1 MSRARFARYGV
12 NKGAKEADS
21 AIPGATVAQPTFL
34 EGNRQALIAVV
45 PMSHT
50 AHIPSHRKPRR
61 SASKLALRAG
71 VAGGVL
77 GTIAVAGAAGPANAE
92 PVTETIEMPTLGSLD
107 TAGLASAVAAS
118 AEASQQEALD
128 QSLESQ
134 ENAALQKA
142 AKEAKKA
149 KAEADRKAEAE
160 RAEKAR
166 AEAEAKAKAEQE
178 RLEAEA
184 RASRDR
190 ERTQLRT
197 TSTSDNSSSGS
208 NASDSGSST
217 GSSDSGSSTGSSN
230 NETQAPSG
238 SAASIVAFARAQVG
252 DAYVRGGT
260 GPNSWDC
267 SGLVQAAYAQAGI
280 DLPRISYDQSSMGTS
295 VSLSNLQ
302 PGDILYWGS
311 RSGSYHV
318 AIYVGGGKYVGAQN
332 SSTGVV
338 EHSLDWDTPS
348 GAVRIL

>member
-1 MSRARFARYGV
+1 MIKGAISRARFARYGV
-12 NKGAKEADS
+12 NKGAGEADS
-21 AIPGATVAQPTFL
+21 TVPWATVAQTTFL

-77 GTIAVAGAAGPANAE
+77 GTIAVAGAAGPASAE

-128 QSLESQ
+128 QNLETQ

-178 RLEAEA
+178 RKEAEE

-190 ERTQLRT
+190 ARTQLST
-197 TSTSDNSSSGS
+197 TSASS
-208 NASDSGSST
+208 
-217 GSSDSGSSTGSSN
+217 GSSDSGSGSSDTGSSSSTGSST
-230 NETQAPSG
+230 ETQAPSG
-238 SAASIVAFARAQVG
+238 SAAAIVAFARAQVG
-252 DAYVRGGT
+252 DAYVMGGT

-267 SGLVQAAYAQAGI
+267 SGLVQAAYRQAGI
-280 DLPRISYDQSSMGTS
+280 DLPRISGDQSSRGTS

-302 PGDILYWGS
+302 PGDVLYWGS

-318 AIYVGGGKYVGAQN
+318 AIYVGGGMYVGAQN
-332 SSTGVV
+332 PSTGVV
-338 EHSLDWDTPS
+338 ERSLDWDTPS

>member
-1 MSRARFARYGV
+1 
-12 NKGAKEADS
+12 
-21 AIPGATVAQPTFL
+21 
-34 EGNRQALIAVV
+34 
-45 PMSHT
+45 MSHT

-107 TAGLASAVAAS
+107 VGTNLASAVAAS

-128 QSLESQ
+128 QSLQSLEQ
-134 ENAALQKA
+134 AALKKA
-142 AKEAKKA
+142 AQDAKKA

-166 AEAEAKAKAEQE
+166 LKAEKERQEAAEAAT
-178 RLEAEA
+178 
-184 RASRDR
+184 RASRSE
-190 ERTQLRT
+190 ERTRLST
-197 TSTSDNSSSGS
+197 TSS
-208 NASDSGSST
+208 SST
-217 GSSDSGSSTGSSN
+217 GSSDSSDGGGSSSSDDGSSASDSGSR
-230 NETQAPSG
+230 TQAPSG
-238 SAASIVAFARAQVG
+238 SAASIVDFARAQVG
-252 DAYVRGGT
+252 DSYVTGGT

-267 SGLVQAAYAQAGI
+267 SGLVQAAYRAAGI
-280 DLPRISYDQSSMGTS
+280 DLPRISYQQSSMGSS
-295 VSLSNLQ
+295 VSLDNLQ

-318 AIYVGGGKYVGAQN
+318 AVYVGGGNYVGAQN

-338 EHSLDWDTPS
+338 ERSLDWDPPS

>member
-1 MSRARFARYGV
+1 
-12 NKGAKEADS
+12 
-21 AIPGATVAQPTFL
+21 
-34 EGNRQALIAVV
+34 
-45 PMSHT
+45 MSHT

-77 GTIAVAGAAGPANAE
+77 GTIAVAGAAGPASAE

-178 RLEAEA
+178 RKDAEE

-190 ERTQLRT
+190 ARTQLST

-208 NASDSGSST
+208 
-217 GSSDSGSSTGSSN
+217 GSSDSGSSSSSDSGSSTSSSS

-238 SAASIVAFARAQVG
+238 SAAAIVAFARAQVG

-267 SGLVQAAYAQAGI
+267 SGLVQAAYAAAGI

>member
-1 MSRARFARYGV
+1 
-12 NKGAKEADS
+12 
-21 AIPGATVAQPTFL
+21 
-34 EGNRQALIAVV
+34 
-45 PMSHT
+45 MSHS

-128 QSLESQ
+128 QSLETQ

-166 AEAEAKAKAEQE
+166 AEAEAKAAAEKAEQE
-178 RLEAEA
+178 RQEAAE

-190 ERTQLRT
+190 ARTQLST
-197 TSTSDNSSSGS
+197 TSTSDSGS
-208 NASDSGSST
+208 GSSDSGSS
-217 GSSDSGSSTGSSN
+217 GSSDSGSSTGSSS

-238 SAASIVAFARAQVG
+238 TAAAIVAFARAQVG
-252 DAYVRGGT
+252 DAYVMGGT

-267 SGLVQAAYAQAGI
+267 SGLVQAAYASAGI
-280 DLPRISYDQSSMGTS
+280 DLPRISGDQSSRGTS

-332 SSTGVV
+332 PSTGVV
-338 EHSLDWDTPS
+338 ERSLDWDTPS

>member
-1 MSRARFARYGV
+1 
-12 NKGAKEADS
+12 
-21 AIPGATVAQPTFL
+21 
-34 EGNRQALIAVV
+34 
-45 PMSHT
+45 MSHT

>member
-1 MSRARFARYGV
+1 
-12 NKGAKEADS
+12 
-21 AIPGATVAQPTFL
+21 
-34 EGNRQALIAVV
+34 
-45 PMSHT
+45 MSHT

-92 PVTETIEMPTLGSLD
+92 PVTETIEMPTLGSLE
-107 TAGLASAVAAS
+107 TGAGLASAVAAS

-128 QSLESQ
+128 QSLATQ
-134 ENAALQKA
+134 ENAALQTA

-149 KAEADRKAEAE
+149 RAEADRKAAAE
-160 RAEKAR
+160 KAEKAR
-166 AEAEAKAKAEQE
+166 LKAERERQE

-184 RASRDR
+184 RASRTST
-190 ERTQLRT
+190 RTQL
-197 TSTSDNSSSGS
+197 TSTTNSSDEGGSGS
-208 NASDSGSST
+208 TGGSS
-217 GSSDSGSSTGSSN
+217 STD
-230 NETQAPSG
+230 ETTTQAPTG
-238 SAASIVAFARAQVG
+238 SAAAIVAFARAQIG
-252 DAYVRGGT
+252 DSYVMGGT

-267 SGLVQAAYAQAGI
+267 SGLVQAAYRQAGI
-280 DLPRISYDQSSMGTS
+280 DLPRISGDQSSMGTS

-318 AIYVGGGKYVGAQN
+318 AVYVGGGKYVGAQN
-332 SSTGVV
+332 PSTGVV
-338 EHSLDWDTPS
+338 ERSLDWDTPS

>member
-1 MSRARFARYGV
+1 MS
-12 NKGAKEADS
+12 
-21 AIPGATVAQPTFL
+21 Q
-34 EGNRQALIAVV
+34 
-45 PMSHT
+45 T

-77 GTIAVAGAAGPANAE
+77 STIAVAGAAGPANAD

-107 TAGLASAVAAS
+107 TDLASAVSAS

-128 QSLESQ
+128 LSLQAQ
-134 ENAALQKA
+134 ETAALEKA
-142 AKEAKKA
+142 AKDAKRA
-149 KAEADRKAEAE
+149 KADADRKAAAE
-160 RAEKAR
+160 KAEKAEKAR
-166 AEAEAKAKAEQE
+166 QAERE
-178 RLEAEA
+178 
-184 RASRDR
+184 RASR
-190 ERTQLRT
+190 TQTRT
-197 TSTSDNSSSGS
+197 TLSSSSGS
-208 NASDSGSST
+208 S
-217 GSSDSGSSTGSSN
+217 SSDSGSSYESN
-230 NETQAPSG
+230 TEAPTG
-238 SAASIVAFARAQVG
+238 SAAAIVAFARAQVG

-267 SGLVQAAYAQAGI
+267 SGLVQAAYRQAGI
-280 DLPRISYDQSSMGTS
+280 DLPRISGDQSSRGTS

-332 SSTGVV
+332 PSTGVV
-338 EHSLDWDTPS
+338 ERSLDWDTPS